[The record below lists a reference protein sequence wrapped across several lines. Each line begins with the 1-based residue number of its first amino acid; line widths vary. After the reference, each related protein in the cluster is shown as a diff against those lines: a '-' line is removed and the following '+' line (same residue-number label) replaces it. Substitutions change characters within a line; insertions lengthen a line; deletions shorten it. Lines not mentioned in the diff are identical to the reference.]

1 MRPSVIILTGLLL
14 VSKLVLA
21 AEPKPEVIGPA
32 EAAKK
37 VDEKVVVEMLVKS
50 TGGRGNCYL
59 NSEEDF
65 QSESNFTVFIAKDV
79 KPKFQKAGI
88 DNPAEY
94 FKGKTVRVSGTVTL
108 FEKKPRIAVTEPE
121 QITVIKKK

>member
-1 MRPSVIILTGLLL
+1 MRPSMIVLAGLLL
-14 VSKLVLA
+14 VSRLVFA
-21 AEPKPEVIGPA
+21 VDPKADVIGPT

-37 VDEKVVVEMLVKS
+37 VDEKVVLEMVVKS
-50 TGGRGNCYL
+50 TGGRTNTYI

-65 QSESNFTVFIAKDV
+65 QAAANFTVFIAKDV

-88 DNPAEY
+88 ENPAEY
-94 FKGKTVRVSGTVTL
+94 FKGKTIRVTGTVTV

-121 QITVIKKK
+121 QITVVMTK